1 MYFDEN
7 ENNYNL
13 NNNNENDEDE
23 EDMEDNYD
31 ENNEEYEVDN
41 NMDNNIDNNIQEDNN
56 NNEYYNFN
64 NENENEDYNEKELYE
79 INMENIKL
87 KDKNQHLTQLLYQK
101 NKEINYL
108 KANFSNQYQMMNQKL
123 NKYKNIAE
131 KSANLQKEINMTK
144 QKYLKEIKIKNKII
158 SDLQKGVEV
167 KDLKISNLTLEENQN
182 SNLIFTIVQQ
192 IKSIQQNILEESDQN
207 KINQE
212 DFQKLD
218 NDQQIQFLLNEI
230 KIFSEKLIEY
240 KNINMLEIARLR
252 NIKDSSNK
260 KYSNIKDENYLEI
273 IDLKKALIK
282 NNINDINFP
291 EYSLNDNEEKRKNNL
306 FDTIKIL
313 AEYIINNKKGNSN
326 DIDEELKKRLK
337 EMSELLSKNSQN
349 LSISTKN
356 NAELKTKY
364 DELKEKYDNLEN
376 IKETEK
382 KKFINDL
389 NKKNQQ
395 IKSLEHVN
403 TRLINQINENKIEDQ
418 KNNNKKPLPKY
429 GKISKD
435 KNNKK
440 VNENNIGILNL
451 FDKDEKSEK
460 NLELF
465 LNKFTNGE
473 YGNSIKDNNN
483 NNTENIDLEDLKNEI
498 DEFNKKI
505 NKDLNLEDKK

>member
-144 QKYLKEIKIKNKII
+144 QKYLKEIKIKNKLI

-192 IKSIQQNILEESDQN
+192 IKSIQQNILEEPDPN

-252 NIKDSSNK
+252 NIKD
-260 KYSNIKDENYLEI
+260 
-273 IDLKKALIK
+273 
-282 NNINDINFP
+282 
-291 EYSLNDNEEKRKNNL
+291 
-306 FDTIKIL
+306 
-313 AEYIINNKKGNSN
+313 
-326 DIDEELKKRLK
+326 
-337 EMSELLSKNSQN
+337 
-349 LSISTKN
+349 
-356 NAELKTKY
+356 
-364 DELKEKYDNLEN
+364 
-376 IKETEK
+376 
-382 KKFINDL
+382 
-389 NKKNQQ
+389 
-395 IKSLEHVN
+395 
-403 TRLINQINENKIEDQ
+403 
-418 KNNNKKPLPKY
+418 
-429 GKISKD
+429 
-435 KNNKK
+435 
-440 VNENNIGILNL
+440 
-451 FDKDEKSEK
+451 
-460 NLELF
+460 
-465 LNKFTNGE
+465 
-473 YGNSIKDNNN
+473 
-483 NNTENIDLEDLKNEI
+483 
-498 DEFNKKI
+498 
-505 NKDLNLEDKK
+505 